1 MYGFKSSAFPL
12 VGAIVATFT
21 IFATYFVARDKDP
34 PDVDPFPKTDITH
47 TAIKYP
53 EYVIFRIGLM
63 VAPVLFGIS
72 FQILKNYLT
81 IQSF

>member
-1 MYGFKSSAFPL
+1 MIGGIL
-12 VGAIVATFT
+12 ATFT
-21 IFATYFVARDKDP
+21 ILATYYVARDKNP
-34 PDVDPFPKTDITH
+34 PDVPAFPKTDITH

-72 FQILKNYLT
+72 FQILKYFLIKINLG
-81 IQSF
+81 II